1 VGFSHSGV
9 SAKNRRGLLLST
21 QSIWYFFTFL
31 KKTPNPLISAIDNFE
46 KRRLV
51 VIRTLS
57 LNQTASDPR
66 TKNGTAKVE
75 SKARAALE
83 RFGVKGMIAQPIN

>member
-1 VGFSHSGV
+1 
-9 SAKNRRGLLLST
+9 
-21 QSIWYFFTFL
+21 
-31 KKTPNPLISAIDNFE
+31 LISVIDNFE

-51 VIRTLS
+51 VIRTMS

-75 SKARAALE
+75 NKVRAALE
-83 RFGVKGMIAQPIN
+83 RFGVKELIAQPIN

>member
-1 VGFSHSGV
+1 LCNKTLTTH
-9 SAKNRRGLLLST
+9 
-21 QSIWYFFTFL
+21 
-31 KKTPNPLISAIDNFE
+31 KKIPNPLILVIDNFE

-51 VIRTLS
+51 VIRTML
-57 LNQTASDPR
+57 LNQTDSGTR
-66 TKNGTAKVE
+66 TINCTAKVE